1 MITILSL
8 MTIMHLRIETSTKK
22 PASLNATIMNTWH
35 GSSD

>member
-8 MTIMHLRIETSTKK
+8 ITIMRLRYREIYKK